1 MIILD
6 ELDSLGELS
15 SLISATTKLRKRNM
29 PIVTAFQSYSQL
41 AETYGENRTETL
53 LNCFS
58 TKLIMRTSS
67 AKLAETMS
75 LELGEREI
83 WEANQQTGK
92 DTLADN
98 EMKKTE
104 RLVMASE
111 LSNLDPLNGYLT
123 LAGDYP
129 VVKVKFEYE

>member
-1 MIILD
+1 
-6 ELDSLGELS
+6 
-15 SLISATTKLRKRNM
+15 M

-41 AETYGENRTETL
+41 AETYGENRTQTL

-58 TKLIMRTSS
+58 TKLIMRTSNG
-67 AKLAETMS
+67 KLAEAMS

-83 WEANQQTGK
+83 WEANKQTGK
-92 DTLADN
+92 DTLADS

-104 RLVMASE
+104 RLVLASE
-111 LSNLDPLNGYLT
+111 LQTLPDLKGYLR

-129 VVKVKFEYE
+129 VVSVKFEYE